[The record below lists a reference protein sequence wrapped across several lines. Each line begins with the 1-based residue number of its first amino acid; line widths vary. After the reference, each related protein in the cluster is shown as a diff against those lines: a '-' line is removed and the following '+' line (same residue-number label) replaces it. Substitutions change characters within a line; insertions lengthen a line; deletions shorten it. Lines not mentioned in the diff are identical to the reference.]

1 MGIST
6 ILSTAFSG
14 LRANAA
20 KAQAAANNVVNA
32 DTPGYRPGLATTTS
46 LVAARGIDGG
56 SGVQVQLERQDGEVE
71 LVREFTQLSS
81 AEAAYKASA
90 SLIRTAEETHD
101 ALIDAIR

>member
-32 DTPGYRPGLATTTS
+32 DTPGYRPVRATTTG
-46 LVAARGIDGG
+46 LVASRGIDGG

-71 LVREFTQLSS
+71 LVREFMQLSS

>member
-1 MGIST
+1 MGISS

-32 DTPGYRPGLATTTS
+32 DTPGYRPVRATTTS
-46 LVAARGIDGG
+46 LVASRGIDGG